1 MTVLVIGEFR
11 FPAENM
17 GAARE
22 PMARVIAAT
31 RAEAGCEL
39 YSFAEDVVEP
49 GLFRISERWASRAA
63 LDAHFATPHMKTWQ
77 EEREALGLFGRR
89 LSIITVGEEETV

>member
-11 FPAENM
+11 FPVENLEK
-17 GAARE
+17 ARE

-39 YSFAEDVVEP
+39 YSFAEDVIEP
-49 GLFRISERWASRAA
+49 GLFRISERWSSRAA
-63 LDAHFATPHMKTWQ
+63 LDAHFATPHMKIWQ
-77 EEREALGLFGRR
+77 DEREALGLHGRR
-89 LSIITVGEEETV
+89 LSIITVGSEDTV